1 MAILIQHFVK
11 IKYLIAFA
19 VLLAGIDLTAQT
31 DNEFLQTILT
41 EIVSQSEEE
50 QDPEQLFELLEMLV
64 ENPVKIN
71 QASYEDLTQLF
82 WLTEFQIKSL
92 LDYVTTKGA
101 ILSVYEIA
109 YLYGFT
115 PEIAQNLQPF
125 ISLEV
130 VPAVKK
136 LEPAKVFHYG
146 KHKIVTGVQSR
157 LEKQTGYIRP
167 DSVGNRYLGS
177 PVKTFLRYSFN
188 YSDRVKFGITAEK
201 DAGETFFAGNNRL
214 GYDFYSAHFQLNT
227 QKFLKTLVAGDYRAD
242 FGQGLA
248 LWSGMSYGKTA
259 MLLNAMR
266 YNGRLRSYTSTDENR
281 FFRGAGAT
289 FAIRSLDAS
298 VFYSRKTVDATVS
311 ERDDDGKIITVSTFP
326 NTGYHR
332 TPHETAQKDVATEQ
346 TAGANVSVNRINW
359 HVGATAVHHH
369 YNVTL
374 VPTAYVYNHYAYSGN
389 DGSTYSLDFR
399 FRLGNAVFYG
409 EQAISQNGA
418 MGGIYGS
425 QMLIGDRLTA
435 SVLYRNYARNFY
447 SHQGKAL
454 GENTQNSNEEG
465 FYLGWNLDLGGKWRL
480 ASYWDVFRFPW
491 MRYRTSAPSFGQDV
505 FVQADYTPSRETKIY
520 LQLRYKDKE
529 ENAAQEQVAAI
540 VPVKTMSAKGVFSQ
554 KMTDFLTIGNHLE
567 IKNYQKE
574 QTSSKGYFLAQDVRA
589 NATILRNTLQLTFR
603 YALFDTD
610 DYNSRIYAYEND
622 MLYAFSIPAVY
633 DRGTRW
639 YMMLKYSIGK
649 HFDVAVR
656 YAATRY
662 TDRSTIS
669 SGLNEITGNKSSEV
683 KAQLICKF

>member
-1 MAILIQHFVK
+1 MK
-11 IKYLIAFA
+11 IPFLRNACTLV
-19 VLLAGIDLTAQT
+19 VLSLVSFDLTAQS

-41 EIVSQSEEE
+41 EIVSQSDEE
-50 QDPEQLFELLEMLV
+50 QDPEQLFEQLEMLA

-71 QASYEDLTQLF
+71 QASYEDLTRLF

-92 LDYVTTKGA
+92 LDYITTKGA
-101 ILSVYEIA
+101 ILSPYEIA

-115 PEIAQNLQPF
+115 PEIAQNLQAF
-125 ISLEV
+125 ISLAIE
-130 VPAVKK
+130 PAVKK
-136 LEPAKVFHYG
+136 LEPAKVFRYG
-146 KHKIVTGVQSR
+146 KHKLVTGAQSR
-157 LEKQTGYIRP
+157 LEKQAGYTRP
-167 DSVGNRYLGS
+167 DSVGNRYQGS
-177 PVKTFLRYSFN
+177 PVKTYLRYSFN
-188 YSDRVKFGITAEK
+188 YSNRVKFGVTAEK
-201 DAGETFFAGNNRL
+201 DAGEAFFGGNNRF

-227 QKFLKTLVAGDYRAD
+227 QKFLKTLVVGDYRAD

-298 VFYSRKTVDATVS
+298 VFYSHKAVDATVS
-311 ERDDDGKIITVSTFP
+311 ERDDDGRIITVSAFP

-332 TPHETAQKDVATEQ
+332 TPYEIDQKDKITEQ
-346 TAGANVSVNRINW
+346 TAGANFSFNRTNW
-359 HVGATAVHHH
+359 HIGATAVYHRFDA
-369 YNVTL
+369 TL
-374 VPTAYVYNHYAYSGN
+374 VPTSYVYNHYAYSGK

-409 EQAISQNGA
+409 EQAIAQNGA

-425 QMLIGDRLTA
+425 QMLIGERLTA
-435 SVLYRNYARNFY
+435 NVLYRNYARNFN
-447 SHQGKAL
+447 SHYGKAL
-454 GENTQNSNEEG
+454 GESAQNSNEEG
-465 FYLGWNLDLGGKWRL
+465 FYFGWSLDLGGLWRL
-480 ASYWDVFRFPW
+480 SSYWDVFRFPW
-491 MRYRTSAPSFGQDV
+491 MRYRTSAPSFGQDA

-529 ENAAQEQVAAI
+529 ENAAQEQVATV

-567 IKNYQKE
+567 IKNYRKE
-574 QTSSKGYFLAQDVRA
+574 QTSSNGYFLAQDVRA
-589 NATILRNTLQLTFR
+589 NAAVFRNPLQLTFR

-610 DYNSRIYAYEND
+610 DYNSCIYAYEND
-622 MLYAFSIPAVY
+622 MLYAFSIPSVY

-639 YMMLKYSIGK
+639 YLMLKYSIGK
-649 HFDVAVR
+649 HFDIAVR

-662 TDRSTIS
+662 TDRNTIS
-669 SGLNEITGNKSSEV
+669 SGLNETKGNKSSEV

>member
-1 MAILIQHFVK
+1 MWLVSF
-11 IKYLIAFA
+11 
-19 VLLAGIDLTAQT
+19 DLTAQT
-31 DNEFLQTILT
+31 DDEFLQTILT
-41 EIVSQSEEE
+41 EIVSQNEEE
-50 QDPEQLFELLEMLV
+50 QDPEQLFELLEMLA

-71 QASYEDLTQLF
+71 QASYEDLTRLF

-101 ILSVYEIA
+101 ILSPYEIA

-130 VPAVKK
+130 TPAVKK
-136 LEPAKVFHYG
+136 LEPAKVFRYG
-146 KHKIVTGVQSR
+146 RHKLVTGAQSR
-157 LEKQTGYIRP
+157 LEKQEGYTRP
-167 DSVGNRYLGS
+167 DSVGNRYQGN
-177 PVKTFLRYSFN
+177 PVKTYLRYSFN
-188 YSDRVKFGITAEK
+188 YSDRVKFGVTAEK
-201 DAGETFFAGNNRL
+201 DAGEAFFRGNNRY

-227 QKFLKTLVAGDYRAD
+227 QKVIKTLVLGDYRAD

-266 YNGRLRSYTSTDENR
+266 YNGWLRSYTSTDENS

-289 FAIRSLDAS
+289 FAVRSLDAS
-298 VFYSRKTVDATVS
+298 VFYSRKAVDATVS
-311 ERDDDGKIITVSTFP
+311 ERDDDGRIVTVSAFP

-332 TPHETAQKDVATEQ
+332 TPYEIAQKDAATEQ
-346 TAGANVSVNRINW
+346 TAGANVSLNRINW
-359 HVGATAVHHH
+359 HVGATAVYHR
-369 YNVTL
+369 YDATL
-374 VPTAYVYNHYAYSGN
+374 VPISYVYNHYAYSGN

-409 EQAISQNGA
+409 EQAMSQNGA
-418 MGGIYGS
+418 TGGIYGS
-425 QMLIGDRLTA
+425 QMLIGERLTVNA
-435 SVLYRNYARNFY
+435 LYRNYAKNFY
-447 SHQGKAL
+447 SRCGKAL

-480 ASYWDVFRFPW
+480 ASYWDMFRFPW
-491 MRYRTSAPSFGQDV
+491 MRYRTSAPSFGQDA
-505 FVQADYTPSRETKIY
+505 FVQADYIPSRETKIY
-520 LQLRYKDKE
+520 VQLRYKDKE
-529 ENAAQEQVAAI
+529 ENAAQEQVATI
-540 VPVKTMSAKGVFSQ
+540 VPVKTMSAKGVFSHQ
-554 KMTDFLTIGNHLE
+554 ITDFLTIGNHLE
-567 IKNYQKE
+567 IKNYRKE
-574 QTSSKGYFLAQDVRA
+574 QLSSNGYFLAQDVRA
-589 NATILRNTLQLTFR
+589 NATVLRNLLQLTFR

-639 YMMLKYSIGK
+639 YLMLKYSIGK
-649 HFDVAVR
+649 HFDIAVR
-656 YAATRY
+656 YAQTRY
-662 TDRSTIS
+662 TDRNTIS
-669 SGLNEITGNKSSEV
+669 SGLSEIKGNKSSEA